1 MQRYLLQRILLVIP
15 TLWLVISLLFLALR
29 ALPGDFVTRKLS
41 NLENQG
47 AEQRESEIIGYIEVT
62 DTTHRV
68 ISGDTLEGIALDNET
83 TVSALLAQNPDLDTS
98 GDLRPGTRVIVIPGQ
113 LLEQVAVSEKV
124 SCLKKSML
132 AFNS

>member
-68 ISGDTLEGIALDNET
+68 ISGTRWKASPST
-83 TVSALLAQNPDLDTS
+83 TRPPCPRCW
-98 GDLRPGTRVIVIPGQ
+98 LRTRISTRPEI
-113 LLEQVAVSEKV
+113 
-124 SCLKKSML
+124 
-132 AFNS
+132 